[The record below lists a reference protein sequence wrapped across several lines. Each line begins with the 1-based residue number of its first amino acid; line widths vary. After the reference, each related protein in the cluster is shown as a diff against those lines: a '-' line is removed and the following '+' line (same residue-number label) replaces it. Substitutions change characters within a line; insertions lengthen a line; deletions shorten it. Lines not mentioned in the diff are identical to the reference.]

1 MKTNFEM
8 PEEWAN
14 EFLELAQKSKI
25 ESVYRPKRF
34 IKKMKENT
42 GVVGKLSIWGT
53 GSDGLERKNP
63 LIVALGDSVTAGHFE
78 WCMEEGK
85 LELFLKGEWQPQA
98 GEIIEITDAREV
110 YHERFRRKLIDLFE
124 QTSVSVINSGIAG
137 DTIIGMRNR
146 LERDVIR
153 YQPDLVLING
163 AINWGG
169 EGTTEE
175 YKEILREVVRK
186 ILKLTEADII
196 LMTPNM
202 VCSNPLSQGAVRLD
216 ERVECIRELAKEEQV
231 CLADAYII
239 WDTFVKQGHLLTKL
253 LANGINHPSKT
264 GHEVYVLVLMK
275 LFESI

>member
-8 PEEWAN
+8 PTEWVN
-14 EFLELAQKSKI
+14 DFLELARNSTI
-25 ESVYRPKRF
+25 ESVCRPERF

-42 GVVGKLSIWGT
+42 GVIGKLSTCGKT
-53 GSDGLERKNP
+53 PDGLEKRNP

-78 WCMEEGK
+78 WCMEEEK
-85 LELFLKGEWQPQA
+85 LALFLKGEWQPKA

-137 DTIIGMRNR
+137 DTVIGMWNR

-175 YKEILREVVRK
+175 YKEILRNIVRK
-186 ILKLTEADII
+186 ILKMTESDII

-202 VCSNPLSQGAVRLD
+202 VCPNPLSRGPVRLE

-231 CLADAYII
+231 CLADTYLLWEA
-239 WDTFVKQGHLLTKL
+239 FVKQGHMLTKL
-253 LANGINHPSKT
+253 LANGINHPTKA
-264 GHEVYVLVLMK
+264 GHEVYALVLMK
-275 LFESI
+275 LIE